1 MNEIKILVVED
12 DRSVMNLIGTTLKIH
27 QYQYTPAVN
36 GTQAISLCS
45 SMNPDLILLD
55 LGLPDIDGIEVIR
68 SVRSWSQAVI
78 IIISARDEDSDKIEA
93 LDAGADDYLT
103 KPFSV
108 DEMMARIRAA
118 TRRMQ
123 YLSSSQPES
132 QVFHNG
138 SLSIDYTSNIVTL
151 NDSEVHLTNIEYRL
165 LCLLAK
171 NAGKVLTHTYI
182 IDRIWGRGVSTDIV
196 SLRVY
201 MTSLRKKL
209 KKFTDED
216 LIRTHIG
223 IGYQMVRIENS

>member
-118 TRRMQ
+118 ARRMQ

-132 QVFHNG
+132 QVFRNG
-138 SLSIDYTSNIVTL
+138 SLCIDYTSNIVTL

-209 KKFTDED
+209 KKYTDED

-223 IGYQMVRIENS
+223 IGYQMARIENS